1 MSFAPLL
8 TIFFVAHHEQKS
20 MEPISVEKKIGER
33 ECRVTFY
40 QGITPQCELNI
51 HYQHK
56 GETWI
61 ASKKG
66 SPEEIAEFIELAV
79 PNIPDTKL
87 INSALEELSRK
98 MPEGILVSK
107 TPHQQAAIHM
117 DSSE

>member
-1 MSFAPLL
+1 
-8 TIFFVAHHEQKS
+8 
-20 MEPISVEKKIGER
+20 MEPISAEKKIGER

-40 QGITPQCELNI
+40 QGLTSQCELNI
-51 HYQHK
+51 HYHHK

-87 INSALEELSRK
+87 INSALEELSSE

-107 TPHQQAAIHM
+107 ASPQQAAIHM

>member
-1 MSFAPLL
+1 
-8 TIFFVAHHEQKS
+8 
-20 MEPISVEKKIGER
+20 MEPISAEKKIGER

-40 QGITPQCELNI
+40 RSVTQQCELSI

-66 SPEEIAEFIELAV
+66 SPADIAEFIELAI

-87 INSALEELSRK
+87 INSALEELSIK
-98 MPEGILVSK
+98 MPEGIL
-107 TPHQQAAIHM
+107 
-117 DSSE
+117 

>member
-1 MSFAPLL
+1 
-8 TIFFVAHHEQKS
+8 
-20 MEPISVEKKIGER
+20 MEPISAEKKIGER

-40 QGITPQCELNI
+40 RDIARQCELNI

-66 SPEEIAEFIELAV
+66 SPAEIAEFIELAI

-87 INSALEELSRK
+87 INYALEELSSK
-98 MPEGILVSK
+98 IPEGIL
-107 TPHQQAAIHM
+107 
-117 DSSE
+117 

>member
-1 MSFAPLL
+1 
-8 TIFFVAHHEQKS
+8 
-20 MEPISVEKKIGER
+20 MEPISAEKKIGER

-40 QGITPQCELNI
+40 RGITQQCELNI

-66 SPEEIAEFIELAV
+66 SAAEIAEFIELAI

-87 INSALEELSRK
+87 INSALKELSGK
-98 MPEGILVSK
+98 IPEGIL
-107 TPHQQAAIHM
+107 
-117 DSSE
+117 

>member
-1 MSFAPLL
+1 
-8 TIFFVAHHEQKS
+8 
-20 MEPISVEKKIGER
+20 MEPISAEKKIGER

-40 QGITPQCELNI
+40 QSITQQCELNI

-66 SPEEIAEFIELAV
+66 SPSEIAEFIELAI

-87 INSALEELSRK
+87 VHSALKELSSK
-98 MPEGILVSK
+98 MPEGIL
-107 TPHQQAAIHM
+107 
-117 DSSE
+117 

>member
-1 MSFAPLL
+1 
-8 TIFFVAHHEQKS
+8 
-20 MEPISVEKKIGER
+20 MEPISAEKKIGER

-40 QGITPQCELNI
+40 RGVTQQCELSI

-66 SPEEIAEFIELAV
+66 SPAEIAEFIELAI

-87 INSALEELSRK
+87 INSALEELSSK
-98 MPEGILVSK
+98 MPEGILNPAGK
-107 TPHQQAAIHM
+107 FRPEAQ
-117 DSSE
+117 